1 MIGRAIQAPRP
12 AAAAMTANHP
22 NPVSGNILV
31 CSVSMRTTPVPLC
44 ASNVAS
50 RVASRVEVGP
60 MRAMSPVDHAWYR
73 MDSPENLM
81 MVHAIMWTDEPLDW
95 DAVRS
100 DVAEG

>member
-1 MIGRAIQAPRP
+1 
-12 AAAAMTANHP
+12 
-22 NPVSGNILV
+22 
-31 CSVSMRTTPVPLC
+31 
-44 ASNVAS
+44 
-50 RVASRVEVGP
+50 

-100 DVAEG
+100 DVA